1 MIQKLFLCRASS
13 LSLKGTE
20 APYEI
25 MPSIVCL
32 VVDTFMTMSSLLE
45 ESDRQLEA
53 EKVSG
58 SEDTQ

>member
-1 MIQKLFLCRASS
+1 
-13 LSLKGTE
+13 
-20 APYEI
+20 

-32 VVDTFMTMSSLLE
+32 VIDTFMTMSSLLE

-58 SEDTQ
+58 SEDT